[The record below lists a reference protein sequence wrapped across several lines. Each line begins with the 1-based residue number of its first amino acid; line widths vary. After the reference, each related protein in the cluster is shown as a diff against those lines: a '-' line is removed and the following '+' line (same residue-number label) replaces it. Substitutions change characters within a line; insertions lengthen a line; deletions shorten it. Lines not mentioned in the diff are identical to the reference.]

1 MIRYIVIGAEY
12 CRYCRLAKTLLKK
25 EKLKFEYYDLNT
37 PEGKMILKYFSDII
51 PKDYI
56 TIPKILEVDE
66 KFLGGFDNI
75 VKKIE
80 SDKKNKK
87 KKKTKKK
94 K

>member
-12 CRYCRLAKTLLKK
+12 CKYCLFATKLLKK

-37 PEGKMILKYFSDII
+37 KEGQVVLKYFDDII
-51 PKDYI
+51 PKDYL

-66 KFLGGFDNI
+66 RFLGGFDNI
-75 VKKIE
+75 VKLIE
-80 SDKKNKK
+80 SKKKQRK